1 MSELRAKSAVAVC
14 AAKSAVAECAAKS
27 AVAECTGEDDTNDD
41 PMAALDQ
48 VVTDTQPTHSTRS
61 GGKRACKSKRGS
73 DAVQTISMPLL
84 PLGKCGG
91 KTVKVRDSPESTS
104 TLWIHR
110 DDVPWLVAYIA
121 DEVAFGGVE
130 DTEYPDGETPQEAKA
145 AVAAPNCKTP
155 GLHTRWDFGTG
166 DAWDAR
172 WVEGPLVAYQN
183 FKSHVSKLSEEKWN
197 QVRSEHSELGALA
210 SATERERKDAVW
222 CLLEMHAARMLAEH
236 EQDGG

>member
-1 MSELRAKSAVAVC
+1 MPHRKSFVLDVKYIQARGGTLDVYVKLDKNADWVLKSVGGGGMVKGGLSRSTLMSELREKAAVAECVAISAVAEC
-14 AAKSAVAECAAKS
+14 DAKSAVAERMDEK
-27 AVAECTGEDDTNDD
+27 DTNDD
-41 PMAALDQ
+41 PMSALDH

-91 KTVKVRDSPESTS
+91 KTVKVRVFPTSTS

-130 DTEYPDGETPQEAKA
+130 DTEYPDGETPQ
-145 AVAAPNCKTP
+145 
-155 GLHTRWDFGTG
+155 
-166 DAWDAR
+166 
-172 WVEGPLVAYQN
+172 
-183 FKSHVSKLSEEKWN
+183 
-197 QVRSEHSELGALA
+197 
-210 SATERERKDAVW
+210 
-222 CLLEMHAARMLAEH
+222 
-236 EQDGG
+236 